1 MNITDLNM
9 IGYKMNKEEKKFLKE
24 LENAEDRIIKS
35 KIQEDS
41 IETEIYDDLKE
52 ISQKFL
58 AVFFAHRLH
67 LRILEKLSKSK
78 ELKNTKKINFCR
90 EKLSKIVSHMNCIL
104 TEWEEIISVI

>member
-67 LRILEKLSKSK
+67 LRILEKLVINK
-78 ELKNTKKINFCR
+78 ERKNIKVLKFCYN
-90 EKLSKIVSHMNCIL
+90 KLSTIITHMNCIL